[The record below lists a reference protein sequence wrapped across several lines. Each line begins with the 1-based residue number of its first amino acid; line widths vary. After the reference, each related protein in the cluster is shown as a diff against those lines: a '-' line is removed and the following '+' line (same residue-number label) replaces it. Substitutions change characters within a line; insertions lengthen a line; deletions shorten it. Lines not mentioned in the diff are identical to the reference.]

1 MRFALIATSAAAAVA
16 VPFALAV
23 AQPQMS
29 DAEFLSAVRC
39 AAYADVVGGQD
50 VEAKL
55 RLNAEAR
62 RQPAETAARAEAEV
76 EAIALQ
82 AVNGRTEADAA
93 MIRHERAQA
102 CSDAQLAAGA
112 ERSGAV

>member
-1 MRFALIATSAAAAVA
+1 MRFALTATSAAAAIA
-16 VPFALAV
+16 VPFALSL

-50 VEAKL
+50 AAAKR

-62 RQPAETAARAEAEV
+62 RQPAETVARAEAEV

-82 AVNGRTEADAA
+82 AVNGGTEADAA
-93 MIRHERAQA
+93 MIRQEQARA
-102 CSDAQLAAGA
+102 CPGAQLAAGA
-112 ERSGAV
+112 QGPDAV